1 MPQPQVH
8 FPGKGREALRQ
19 KVLNLSFKVQY
30 GLTVHIIRF
39 YRQNFQFFKIVP
51 SSQIPA
57 NYANS
62 AQFAHTVRELG
73 KIRTFFANLFYYVSG
88 TCSGR
93 EPWKIPANYSDSAR
107 FAHIA
112 RESRELRTLH
122 TIIKTYVVDFQISDH
137 RQRTQENWSESTRF
151 RSIRP
156 SITRITRIPRIS
168 Q

>member
-19 KVLNLSFKVQY
+19 KVLKIWY

-73 KIRTFFANLFYYVSG
+73 KICTF
-88 TCSGR
+88 C
-93 EPWKIPANYSDSAR
+93 
-107 FAHIA
+107 
-112 RESRELRTLH
+112 
-122 TIIKTYVVDFQISDH
+122 
-137 RQRTQENWSESTRF
+137 
-151 RSIRP
+151 
-156 SITRITRIPRIS
+156 
-168 Q
+168 

>member
-19 KVLNLSFKVQY
+19 KVLNLSFKVRY

-62 AQFAHTVRELG
+62 AQFAHTVHELG
-73 KIRTFFANLFYYVSG
+73 KIRTFCYYVSG

-93 EPWKIPANYSDSAR
+93 EPCKIPANYADSAR

-112 RESRELRTLH
+112 RESREFRTLR

-156 SITRITRIPRIS
+156 PITRITRIPRIS

>member
-57 NYANS
+57 NYAKS

-73 KIRTFFANLFYYVSG
+73 KICTFLLTFSIMFQV
-88 TCSGR
+88 
-93 EPWKIPANYSDSAR
+93 PAPAENPGKFQQITQIRHDSP
-107 FAHIA
+107 
-112 RESRELRTLH
+112 T
-122 TIIKTYVVDFQISDH
+122 
-137 RQRTQENWSESTRF
+137 
-151 RSIRP
+151 
-156 SITRITRIPRIS
+156 
-168 Q
+168 

>member
-19 KVLNLSFKVQY
+19 KVLNLSFKVRY

-62 AQFAHTVRELG
+62 AQFAHTVHKLG
-73 KIRTFFANLFYYVSG
+73 KIRTFSIMFQV
-88 TCSGR
+88 
-93 EPWKIPANYSDSAR
+93 PAPA
-107 FAHIA
+107 
-112 RESRELRTLH
+112 
-122 TIIKTYVVDFQISDH
+122 
-137 RQRTQENWSESTRF
+137 EN
-151 RSIRP
+151 P
-156 SITRITRIPRIS
+156 GKLQRITQIPRNS
-168 Q
+168 PTQSMN

>member
-19 KVLNLSFKVQY
+19 KVLKIWYDLTVHIIRFLQAKVLNLSFKVRY

-73 KIRTFFANLFYYVSG
+73 KIRTF
-88 TCSGR
+88 C
-93 EPWKIPANYSDSAR
+93 
-107 FAHIA
+107 
-112 RESRELRTLH
+112 
-122 TIIKTYVVDFQISDH
+122 
-137 RQRTQENWSESTRF
+137 
-151 RSIRP
+151 
-156 SITRITRIPRIS
+156 
-168 Q
+168 